1 MGRKYRIGLDV
12 GTNSLGWSVLLLDD
26 NGIPKKIE
34 TAGARIFTDGR
45 DEKTKTTLAATRRD
59 ARSARRRRDRFKQR
73 QTFLLNELTKAG
85 LFPEDPQARKDLQK
99 QNPIELRHRALHK
112 KLSPHQIGRALFHLN
127 QRRGF
132 QSNRK
137 DRSEEVTTGKVSR
150 SARLLLEQ
158 MNLIDPPLPPDKYK
172 KLSKEDKKAAYQK
185 EAEDRGSAL
194 KKLAVQ
200 KDLTYGSFLYVR
212 QQQGKPTRA
221 RPGVGSDKKLYDV
234 YPTREMYEDEF
245 HKISTA
251 QAAYHPDLMTAA
263 VRDRIHYVIFTQ
275 RPLKPQKVGRC
286 TYISS
291 EERMFRAMPSFQR
304 YRIFQEVN
312 NLEWTTST
320 GRNRLIDFPEGR
332 DAVIALLEMPGT
344 KSGKVVF
351 RKMKKELRR
360 RDIAEG
366 NFLFNFETPKRN
378 GFFGNTTS
386 NIMRNEDCVGVRWD
400 KWSLEEQDKFVSAML
415 EKKPDEHRP
424 GEMREQRDDE
434 VKQCLIKD
442 YGLTEYAAENCLN
455 ATTRLDDG
463 TANLSLKAAGLILEK
478 MEKGMMIQSDAVQ
491 AVAQENRDFVNPFT
505 RARGGELQD
514 RLPYYGQA
522 FADGRHIIPGDHLP
536 EDEHDERKYYG
547 GVTNP
552 TVHIALNQI
561 RQVVNE
567 LISRYGHPTSIA
579 IELGRDLPA
588 GKEGRSEIEKEQAEN
603 QDRNRRLDAMLRK
616 NGQDTN
622 GDSRLRLLL
631 WEELDKDP
639 NGRLCPFS
647 GDKICLSD
655 LFNGDAEIEHLI
667 PFSRSLD
674 DSRANKVIC
683 TRRANRGKGNRTP
696 FEAFGDSPNGYVWD
710 EIFERVKKLP
720 KPKQWRFQENAMEIW
735 ERDNDFTARHLNDTR
750 YIGRLAREYL
760 ECICHID
767 KIDVLTGRLTA
778 LLRRHWGLNSV
789 LHDDKKPLNGQ
800 LPKKKNRDDHR
811 HHAVDAIVIGMT
823 TRSILQKVSTA
834 ANRAEELQLQTL
846 FENSRN
852 GKSAIDPWDGFR
864 SDVRETV
871 KTIIVSHKPGRKKQG
886 QLHKEFA
893 YGIADKSTLQELN
906 QKDLDHPVKTNVVI
920 RRGISDFKTKKHVK
934 EIRNQT
940 LRRSFLKAF
949 NESGK
954 NGFVELALKLGIRH
968 LRVQLIRT
976 VQPIRDKEKRE
987 IYKAFWLRANWGVEI
1002 YEYPKTHN
1010 KAGQWKAKI
1019 IPLYHADQKEFQA
1032 GVTYPGLCMNI

>member
-45 DEKTKTTLAATRRD
+45 DEKSKATLAATRRD

-158 MNLIDPPLPPDKYK
+158 MNLIDPPLPPDEYK
-172 KLSKEDKKAAYQK
+172 KLSKEDKKAVRQK

-194 KKLAVQ
+194 QKLAAQ
-200 KDLTYGSFLYVR
+200 KDLTYGSFLYAR
-212 QQQGKPTRA
+212 QQQGRPTRA
-221 RPGVGSDKKLYDV
+221 RPGGGGDKKLYDV

-286 TYISS
+286 TYING

-332 DAVIALLEMPGT
+332 DAVIALLEKPGT

-351 RKMKKELRR
+351 SKMKRELRR

-366 NFLFNFETPKRN
+366 TIIFNFETPKRN
-378 GFFGNTTS
+378 GFVGNATS
-386 NIMRNEDCVGVRWD
+386 HIMRDENCVGTKWD
-400 KWSLEEQDKFVSAML
+400 QWSLEEQDKFVSAML
-415 EKKPDEHRP
+415 EKKPDERRP

-434 VKQCLIKD
+434 VKQCLIED

-505 RARGGELQD
+505 RARK
-514 RLPYYGQA
+514 
-522 FADGRHIIPGDHLP
+522 GR
-536 EDEHDERKYYG
+536 
-547 GVTNP
+547 
-552 TVHIALNQI
+552 IAGP
-561 RQVVNE
+561 
-567 LISRYGHPTSIA
+567 SS
-579 IELGRDLPA
+579 
-588 GKEGRSEIEKEQAEN
+588 
-603 QDRNRRLDAMLRK
+603 
-616 NGQDTN
+616 
-622 GDSRLRLLL
+622 LL
-631 WEELDKDP
+631 W
-639 NGRLCPFS
+639 S
-647 GDKICLSD
+647 GVC
-655 LFNGDAEIEHLI
+655 
-667 PFSRSLD
+667 
-674 DSRANKVIC
+674 
-683 TRRANRGKGNRTP
+683 RRA
-696 FEAFGDSPNGYVWD
+696 
-710 EIFERVKKLP
+710 
-720 KPKQWRFQENAMEIW
+720 
-735 ERDNDFTARHLNDTR
+735 
-750 YIGRLAREYL
+750 
-760 ECICHID
+760 
-767 KIDVLTGRLTA
+767 
-778 LLRRHWGLNSV
+778 
-789 LHDDKKPLNGQ
+789 
-800 LPKKKNRDDHR
+800 
-811 HHAVDAIVIGMT
+811 
-823 TRSILQKVSTA
+823 
-834 ANRAEELQLQTL
+834 
-846 FENSRN
+846 
-852 GKSAIDPWDGFR
+852 
-864 SDVRETV
+864 
-871 KTIIVSHKPGRKKQG
+871 
-886 QLHKEFA
+886 A
-893 YGIADKSTLQELN
+893 YY
-906 QKDLDHPVKTNVVI
+906 P
-920 RRGISDFKTKKHVK
+920 
-934 EIRNQT
+934 
-940 LRRSFLKAF
+940 RRSF
-949 NESGK
+949 
-954 NGFVELALKLGIRH
+954 
-968 LRVQLIRT
+968 
-976 VQPIRDKEKRE
+976 
-987 IYKAFWLRANWGVEI
+987 
-1002 YEYPKTHN
+1002 
-1010 KAGQWKAKI
+1010 AGR
-1019 IPLYHADQKEFQA
+1019 
-1032 GVTYPGLCMNI
+1032 